1 LAPQYSGKIVTQIA
15 SLLLETFRQT
25 LMDVAPIAVV
35 ISVFQALAF
44 RRAPPRLGQ
53 ILIGLAAIVTGIS
66 LFRAGLGLSL
76 VPMGDGLAERLA
88 YRVAEP
94 EYSTLLNALWL
105 VVFAGLLGFA
115 ATMIEPTVTGIA
127 DRVRELTG
135 GALHPLSFRL
145 VVATGV
151 AVGLILGTSRIL
163 AGFSFFYLAAPLILM
178 VGVMAILA
186 PRALVPLALDSGSMA
201 TSVVT
206 VPIIAAFGASL
217 ARHLPGRDP
226 LTDGFG
232 LVLLALLTPIACL
245 LLFAQVRLQLDR
257 ARNGGK

>member
-1 LAPQYSGKIVTQIA
+1 MTQIA
-15 SLLLETFRQT
+15 SLLADSFLQT

-35 ISVFQALAF
+35 IVVFQALAF
-44 RRAPPRLGQ
+44 RRAPPRLGR
-53 ILIGLAAIVTGIS
+53 ILTGLAAIVVGIS

-94 EYSTLLNALWL
+94 EYSTFLNALWL
-105 VVFAGLLGFA
+105 VVFAGSLGFA
-115 ATMIEPTVTGIA
+115 ATMIEPTLTGVA
-127 DRVRELTG
+127 DRVRDLTG
-135 GALHPLSFRL
+135 GGLHPLSFRL

-151 AVGLILGTSRIL
+151 AIGLALGTSRIL
-163 AGFSFFYLAAPLILM
+163 AGFPYLYVAAPLMLL
-178 VGVMAILA
+178 VGVMAIVT
-186 PRALVPLALDSGSMA
+186 PRAFVPLALDSGPMA

-245 LLFAQVRLQLDR
+245 LVFAQVRLLLDR
-257 ARNGGK
+257 ARNGGH

>member
-1 LAPQYSGKIVTQIA
+1 MTQIS
-15 SLLLETFRQT
+15 SLLADSFRQT
-25 LMDVAPIAVV
+25 LMDVAPIAIV
-35 ISVFQALAF
+35 IGAFQALAF
-44 RRAPPRLGQ
+44 RRAPPRLGR
-53 ILIGLAAIVTGIS
+53 ILAGLAAIVLGIS

-76 VPMGDGLAERLA
+76 VPMGDRLAERLA

-94 EYSTLLNALWL
+94 EYSTFLNVLWL
-105 VVFAGLLGFA
+105 VLFAGSLGFA
-115 ATMIEPTVTGIA
+115 ATMIEPTLTGIA
-127 DRVRELTG
+127 DRVRELSG
-135 GALHPLSFRL
+135 GGLHPLGFRL

-151 AVGLILGTSRIL
+151 AVGLAMGTSRIL
-163 AGFSFFYLAAPLILM
+163 AGFPYLYVAAPLM
-178 VGVMAILA
+178 VLIGVMAIMT
-186 PRALVPLALDSGSMA
+186 PRAFVPLALDSGPMA

-245 LLFAQVRLQLDR
+245 LIFAQVRLLLDR
-257 ARNGGK
+257 ARNGGQ